1 MTAGAAMTQRAAALR
16 TRYRAKPV
24 ILALVLATAL
34 LTATVAGVAAVLIRQ
49 PYPESPVPEPAAT
62 TAFGADGQVLLCI
75 TSSSRCWHLPA
86 QRPHANPDLE
96 HAVVAIEDQRF
107 FSHGGVDWQSIAG
120 SAWLDL
126 RHGAIRRG
134 ASTITMQL
142 ERLRHP
148 RSRCWSSK
156 LIEALRACQLE
167 RSCSKEA
174 ILAEYLDRAPFG
186 ANVIGAEAAS
196 WCWFGR
202 PVRSLSLAQCALLAG
217 LPQSPTRLRPDHH
230 PRAARMRR
238 DTVLLAMRQ
247 QGLITEAAYT
257 IARSEAVDARW
268 QELPQEHE
276 AGGAALASV
285 LPSGQTGAI
294 ITTIDPATQALTYRL
309 AQEQAL
315 DLGSDTALAVV
326 VADNQGAGLRALVS
340 VGGPADLDLTAIR
353 RSPGSTLKP
362 FVYAAAFDQ
371 GLVQPGSIL
380 ADDPSAWQGF
390 MPQNMDHTYIGDLT
404 AAEALAE
411 SRNLPAM
418 HLLQQIGIPTAGRLL
433 EACGLEGL
441 AQQSVQAGL
450 DLAIGG
456 CVVSPRDL
464 AEAYATLARLG
475 VHRRLSITPVVE
487 GPGERVLGAHA
498 CLQVL
503 DSLADQARTAAC
515 CPAAAAA
522 VVAWKTGTSSG
533 CRDAWCA
540 ACSVRCTVVVW
551 CGCIRDSGDPDLT
564 GLTAAAPLALTVIE
578 TIDHPRVGW
587 SGGTTSS
594 TVVHEFTK
602 GPLESPDPQR
612 TTTSVLAADLVVFE
626 PTMGE
631 HLCPDPD
638 RPQAGVMLHLL
649 AHGTPGA
656 TLWWFDDDRP
666 VAQAL
671 VGETVSLPVACGVHH
686 LHVIDAQGGSATC
699 QVEVDPV
706 ETEMGALR

>member
-1 MTAGAAMTQRAAALR
+1 MSST
-16 TRYRAKPV
+16 
-24 ILALVLATAL
+24 ATAVVVPGDGGQRRSGARIVRTVCLGGL
-34 LTATVAGVAAVLIRQ
+34 LTVAIGIGLSALLICQ
-49 PYPESPVPEPAAT
+49 PYPETPPLEPAAT
-62 TAFGADGQVLLCI
+62 TAFGADGQPLWSV
-75 TSSSRCWHLPA
+75 TSSNRSWHLPA
-86 QRPHANPDLE
+86 SQPHANPSLE
-96 HAVVAIEDQRF
+96 QAVVAIEDQRF
-107 FSHGGVDWQSIAG
+107 FSHYGVDLHAIIG
-120 SAWLDL
+120 SAWQDL
-126 RHGAIRRG
+126 RHCGFRRG

-148 RSRCWSSK
+148 RARCWSSK

-167 RSCSKEA
+167 RSTSKEA

-186 ANVIGAEAAS
+186 ANVLGAEAAS
-196 WCWFGR
+196 WRWFGR
-202 PVRSLSLAQCALLAG
+202 PLRSLSLAQCALLAG
-217 LPQSPTRLRPDHH
+217 LPQSPTRLRPDRH
-230 PRAARMRR
+230 PDAARARR
-238 DTVLLAMRQ
+238 DAVLLAMLQ
-247 QGLITEAAYT
+247 QGLISAPSYETARAEAM
-257 IARSEAVDARW
+257 DAKW

-276 AGGAALASV
+276 TGGAALASV
-285 LPSGQTGAI
+285 LPSGQTGCIA
-294 ITTIDPATQALTYRL
+294 TTLDPGVQALVARL
-309 AQEQAL
+309 AQEQAQ
-315 DLGSDTALAVV
+315 DLGVGTGLAVV
-326 VADNQGAGLRALVS
+326 VVDNQDATLRALVS

-612 TTTSVLAADLVVFE
+612 TTTSVLAADLVVVE